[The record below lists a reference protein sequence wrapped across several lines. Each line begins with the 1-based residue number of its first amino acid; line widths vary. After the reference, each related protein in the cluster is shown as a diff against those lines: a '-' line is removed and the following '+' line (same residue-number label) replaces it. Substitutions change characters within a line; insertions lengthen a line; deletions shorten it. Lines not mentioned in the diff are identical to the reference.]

1 MSGDDLYRG
10 HTGRAQGEAPVS
22 PNFQFPLRVDRNGCR
37 SVYKLGNERG
47 DCQFE
52 CRFCGVG
59 RSPRMSSAANI
70 ALFDALHS
78 KHLAELA
85 GPYHPAIFNRGNV
98 TDPEAFSLDTLN
110 HILEVFEQDGRV
122 SYLSLNS
129 RESTAATEVLDRL
142 AARNL
147 PFPIHFIFGQ
157 ESFSQS
163 APRILGKSNRGE
175 MERFVRKLKR
185 YNMGRRL
192 GGDRKAYVFGLDVNL
207 VFLPELYLEAGE
219 SREGR
224 ETRIAEGL
232 ANDLREVLRRADP
245 VVPVEINLH
254 PYYEVASLPYRQAD
268 VCQLLR
274 ILPPL
279 QVIVDEHNRKPGMYP
294 THLFVGVV
302 FFEDGGEQP
311 SDSDRAGKLHWL
323 QQAIDEFN
331 RTGKLPGLPRPDG
344 LR

>member
-1 MSGDDLYRG
+1 MSGADLYRG
-10 HTGRAQGEAPVS
+10 HAGRTQGETLVS
-22 PNFQFPLRVDRNGCR
+22 PNFQFPLRVDCNGYR
-37 SVYKLGNERG
+37 PVYKLGNEGG
-47 DCQFE
+47 DCRFG

-59 RSPRMSSAANI
+59 RSPQVTSAANI
-70 ALFDALHS
+70 ALFDALHA
-78 KHLAELA
+78 KHLAELT
-85 GPYHPAIFNRGNV
+85 GSYHPAVFNRGNV

-207 VFLPELYLEAGE
+207 VFLPELYLEMGE

-224 ETRIAEGL
+224 EAKIAEGL
-232 ANDLREVLRRADP
+232 ANDVRKLLGHIDP
-245 VVPVEINLH
+245 LVPLEMNLH
-254 PYYEVASLPYRQAD
+254 PYYEVAPLPYKRAD

-279 QVIVDEHNRKPGMYP
+279 QVIVDEHNRKPAAHS

-311 SDSDRAGKLHWL
+311 SASDRARKLHWL
-323 QQAIDEFN
+323 QQTVDEFN
-331 RTGKLPGLPRPDG
+331 RTGDIPGI
-344 LR
+344 